1 MSDGYSERE
10 IGDVT
15 ILELRGQL
23 KDEGDV
29 PLAEHVADLVRRGR
43 VCLVLDMKHVTRV
56 DSTGIGLVAAKF
68 LTLRRLGGDLK
79 LLHLTERARQLLAVT
94 KLAHVFEIFDDEQD
108 AVRSFADSPARS
120 SSLFAVER
128 RVSWVAGGGPRRRA
142 ADRA

>member
-1 MSDGYSERE
+1 LADRYSERE

-23 KDEGDV
+23 KEEGDV
-29 PLAEHVADLVRRGR
+29 PLGEHVADLVRRR
-43 VCLVLDMKHVTRV
+43 RLNLVLDMRHVTRV

-79 LLHLTERARQLLAVT
+79 LLHLTERARQLLAIT

-108 AVRSFADSPARS
+108 AVRSFAESAARS

-128 RVSWVAGGGPRRRA
+128 RVSSIAEGGPRRRA

>member
-1 MSDGYSERE
+1 LADWYPERE

-23 KDEGDV
+23 KEEGDV
-29 PLAEHVADLVRRGR
+29 PLGEHVADLVRRR
-43 VCLVLDMKHVTRV
+43 RLNLVLDMRHVTRV

-79 LLHLTERARQLLAVT
+79 LLHLTDRARQLLAIT
-94 KLAHVFEIFDDEQD
+94 KLAHVFEIFDDEQA
-108 AVRSFADSPARS
+108 AVRSFAESSTRP

-128 RVSWVAGGGPRRRA
+128 RVSSVAEGGPRRRA
-142 ADRA
+142 ADRV